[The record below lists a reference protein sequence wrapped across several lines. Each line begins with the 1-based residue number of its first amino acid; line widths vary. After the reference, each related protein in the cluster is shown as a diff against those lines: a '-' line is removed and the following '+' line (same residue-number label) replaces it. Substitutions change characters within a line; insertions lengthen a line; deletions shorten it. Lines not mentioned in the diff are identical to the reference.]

1 MISSISTRSVR
12 DWRSNEPGAWV
23 IVLMPA
29 LSAFLVSGPTWNS
42 AWLLALWCLC
52 YCVQFSAARWAKSHG
67 RARYRMPMLVYAA
80 LLTCAGL
87 PFVFRFP
94 GMLWWAPLYC
104 VLCAGSLICAWRR
117 REHSILA
124 NICAVLAS
132 STMAIPVAS
141 LGAHGGGTSALA
153 HLLPFD
159 QSILPP
165 LGVEIA
171 GAYALTLF
179 GSVLYVKTMIRERGN
194 TRYLA
199 ASWIWH
205 ILVMAVGFLYSPLY
219 GTLGAILLARAVVMP
234 VATRNMRKTAK
245 IVGIGECVTSL
256 VSFAMITYAATVLI
270 P

>member
-42 AWLLALWCLC
+42 VWLLVLWCLC

-80 LLTCAGL
+80 LLVCAGL

-94 GMLWWAPLYC
+94 GMLWWAPIYC

-117 REHSILA
+117 REHSIPA

-141 LGAHGGGTSALA
+141 LGTHGGDA
-153 HLLPFD
+153 
-159 QSILPP
+159 PP
-165 LGVEIA
+165 LRI
-171 GAYALTLF
+171 F
-179 GSVLYVKTMIRERGN
+179 CRS
-194 TRYLA
+194 
-199 ASWIWH
+199 
-205 ILVMAVGFLYSPLY
+205 
-219 GTLGAILLARAVVMP
+219 ARAYCRRL
-234 VATRNMRKTAK
+234 AWRSRARTRSRCSAVCSM
-245 IVGIGECVTSL
+245 
-256 VSFAMITYAATVLI
+256 
-270 P
+270 